1 MGLFVVDYD
10 RSKSTATNNNPIK
23 KHNVNQKQAVRD
35 KNLRS
40 EDKKKYDASS
50 NPLSSTSA
58 ERKLV
63 GVAHGVTVR
72 SLKRKYRSEEKREGK
87 ETEKKNEIEK
97 EKERGRERK
106 VLPLGATNAY
116 LGQPRRQNPN
126 QNHDDEEEDDEE
138 ADQIARANIMLSAL
152 DEYSSSQDKE
162 KGKGLHLEVV
172 EQRRHYTDMALDFEY
187 YTPSPSAQRALVK
200 GLSKVRE
207 RRKLK

>member
-1 MGLFVVDYD
+1 MG
-10 RSKSTATNNNPIK
+10 IK
-23 KHNVNQKQAVRD
+23 KNMMH
-35 KNLRS
+35 LLT
-40 EDKKKYDASS
+40 
-50 NPLSSTSA
+50 LSSTSA

-63 GVAHGVTVR
+63 GVAPGVTVR

-87 ETEKKNEIEK
+87 ET
-97 EKERGRERK
+97 ERGRERK

-172 EQRRHYTDMALDFEY
+172 EQRRHYTDMALDFEH

>member
-1 MGLFVVDYD
+1 MGKKKSTRRLFVVDYD

-72 SLKRKYRSEEKREGK
+72 SLKRKYRSEKK
-87 ETEKKNEIEK
+87 KKKKKKKKKNE
-97 EKERGRERK
+97 
-106 VLPLGATNAY
+106 
-116 LGQPRRQNPN
+116 
-126 QNHDDEEEDDEE
+126 
-138 ADQIARANIMLSAL
+138 
-152 DEYSSSQDKE
+152 
-162 KGKGLHLEVV
+162 
-172 EQRRHYTDMALDFEY
+172 
-187 YTPSPSAQRALVK
+187 
-200 GLSKVRE
+200 
-207 RRKLK
+207 